1 MNEFIAENLIW
12 IMTCVFGAGGLWFLV
27 QQMGKRLDQ
36 HEAKI
41 EAKFDAL
48 TQRDLAQDRRIGDLE
63 TAQARIEERVTNLTG
78 WTKDMRD
85 KIDGI
90 YKKLLGGE

>member
-1 MNEFIAENLIW
+1 MDEFIKSNLIW

-27 QQMGKRLDQ
+27 QQMSKRLDQ

-48 TQRDLAQDRRIGDLE
+48 TQRDLAHDSRIGVLE
-63 TAQARIEERVTNLTG
+63 SKFERLDERVTNLTG

-90 YKKLLGGE
+90 YKKLLG